1 MPRYTKQQKID
12 YAKKDLQLK
21 LNHEGRLSVA
31 IKRPLLSLYKLVCCQ
46 DYKQYPDVKN
56 NPMWAVVRKQIVNT
70 LNQHYVHVAKS
81 FARFQTKDMGF
92 EYKDVLMNGSEVDE
106 RTLNLFERMA
116 ERQADIIMENTV
128 DADRRKRDS
137 VVASVLMRY
146 VRDYVNDI
154 DLQSISY
161 EDAAVLITF
170 LRKLTNRSNLIG
182 LVETR
187 NSAEIAKLITTLRVR
202 QVAIERQMGEL
213 SDVEAR
219 AEIRT
224 TEHEGTALQ
233 ALVGAYMGSEVIG
246 FGAKKEWNAILDD
259 KTRPAHRIADGQVV
273 NIDEDFIV
281 DGEPL
286 MFPGDD
292 SRASIG
298 NTINCRC
305 TAMYYYE

>member
-21 LNHEGRLSVA
+21 LNHEGRLAVA

-46 DYKQYPDVKN
+46 DYKQYPNVKD
-56 NPMWAVVRKQIVNT
+56 NPMWGVVRGQIVNT
-70 LNQHYVHVAKS
+70 LKRHYAQVGKS

-128 DADRRKRDS
+128 DADQRKRDA
-137 VVASVLMRY
+137 VVAGLLMRY
-146 VRDYVNDI
+146 VRDYVGDI
-154 DLQSISY
+154 DLRTISY
-161 EDAAVLITF
+161 EDAAVLIAF
-170 LRKLTNRSNLIG
+170 LRKLTNRANLIG

-187 NSAEIAKLITTLRVR
+187 NSAEITKLITTLRVR
-202 QVAIERQMGEL
+202 QIAIEQEMGEL
-213 SDVEAR
+213 TAAEAG
-219 AEIRT
+219 AGIRSA
-224 TEHEGTALQ
+224 EHEGTALQ
-233 ALVGAYMGSEVIG
+233 ALVGAYMGAEVVG
-246 FGAKKEWNAILDD
+246 FTAKKEWNAILDD
-259 KTRPAHRIADGQVV
+259 RTRPAHRIADGQVV
-273 NIDEDFIV
+273 GIDEDFIV

-305 TAMYYYE
+305 AAMYYYD